1 MAPSVQVIYVN
12 KTSCMENQGT
22 SVIRLTAFVSFSII
36 HAAEKYHGEML
47 SLEEH
52 TSWKRSLMQS
62 RHDLVLDI
70 DQAHCLHI
78 SKHNNS
84 KIINTRVMVT
94 TFCRLLMLVNICMK
108 FHEVVLNI
116 ITNYRAITTASQN
129 LLILIPFIK
138 YLTSVHLYIRTDGR
152 TDERKDKRTDD
163 LGENN
168 MSPNPRRGGIIHQF
182 GF

>member
-12 KTSCMENQGT
+12 KMSCMENQGS
-22 SVIRLTAFVSFSII
+22 SVTRLTAFVSFSII

-62 RHDLVLDI
+62 GHDLVLDI

-78 SKHNNS
+78 SKHNS

-94 TFCRLLMLVNICMK
+94 TFCRILMLVNICMK
-108 FHEVVLNI
+108 FMKL
-116 ITNYRAITTASQN
+116 S
-129 LLILIPFIK
+129 
-138 YLTSVHLYIRTDGR
+138 
-152 TDERKDKRTDD
+152 
-163 LGENN
+163 
-168 MSPNPRRGGIIHQF
+168 
-182 GF
+182 

>member
-1 MAPSVQVIYVN
+1 MI
-12 KTSCMENQGT
+12 G
-22 SVIRLTAFVSFSII
+22 LTAFVSFSII
-36 HAAEKYHGEML
+36 HAAEKYHGEIL

-62 RHDLVLDI
+62 GHDLVLDI
-70 DQAHCLHI
+70 DQAHCIHI

-94 TFCRLLMLVNICMK
+94 TFCHLLMLVNICMM

-116 ITNYRAITTASQN
+116 NPNYRAETTASQN

-138 YLTSVHLYIRTDGR
+138 YLNSVYLYVRTDGR
-152 TDERKDKRTDD
+152 TEGQANRRAKT
-163 LGENN
+163 
-168 MSPNPRRGGIIHQF
+168 MSPNLGGVA
-182 GF
+182 